1 MVRIQ
6 QDEQDYEVSGLKHDF
21 ILIILKY
28 PVNPVQ
34 FLPIIRRP
42 EQARRDGNV
51 G

>member
-6 QDEQDYEVSGLKHDF
+6 QDEQDRIFCGFTKEL

-42 EQARRDGNV
+42 EQARRDGYV